1 MGGDTTFVKMNFSDM
16 DTRNNADLIPL
27 GYGLSTIFSTIVM
40 FIFLNKLFLSSLTN
54 KPDSAIDK
62 NEWQRRNLLISW
74 IHALI
79 VSVWDVTL

>member
-1 MGGDTTFVKMNFSDM
+1 MGSDTTFVKMNFSDM